1 MSDGNGNPSKTEV
14 ADLARRLEALEAR
27 MERELPLMRTVV
39 ERANEFH
46 TRLNERLDLMQQL
59 LAGVVT
65 SQKNGDA
72 AAYGKPVL
80 DSMMSEDDLDA
91 KILALRKKLQGPE

>member
-1 MSDGNGNPSKTEV
+1 MSDGNGNPSKTEL
-14 ADLARRLEALEAR
+14 ADLVRRLEALEVR

-59 LAGVVT
+59 LAVVA
-65 SQKNGDA
+65 SSKKNGDA

-80 DSMMSEDDLDA
+80 DSMMGEDDLDA
-91 KILALRKKLQGPE
+91 KILALRNKLQSTE